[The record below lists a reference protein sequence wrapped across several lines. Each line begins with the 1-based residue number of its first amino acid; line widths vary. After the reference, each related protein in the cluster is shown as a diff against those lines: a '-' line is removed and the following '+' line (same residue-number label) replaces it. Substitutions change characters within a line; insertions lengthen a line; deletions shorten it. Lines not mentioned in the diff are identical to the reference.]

1 MKKVNIAIDGVSSSG
16 KSTMAKDLAKIIGY
30 LYIDSGAMYRAV
42 TLYCLQNGLINDYK
56 TIDEERLKAE
66 LPNIHIHF
74 ELDPE
79 TGRPITFLNNENV
92 EAEIRG
98 MEVSSLVS
106 PVSAIG
112 FLRKEMVKQQQEMSL
127 KKGVVMDGRDIGT
140 VVFPDAE
147 LKIFVT
153 ASPEI
158 RAKRRVDELRGRGN
172 EETTYEEVLEN
183 IKYRDHHDRNRTE
196 SPLRKADDAIEL
208 DNSTINIEQQLQWAV
223 DMYHKTTGE
232 QDGNNRDR

>member
-1 MKKVNIAIDGVSSSG
+1 MKKINIAIDGVSSSG

-30 LYIDSGAMYRAV
+30 IYIDSGAMYRAV
-42 TLYCLQNGLINDYK
+42 TLYCLQNQLINDDK
-56 TIDEERLKAE
+56 TIDEEKLRE
-66 LPNIHIHF
+66 QLPNIHIEF
-74 ELDPE
+74 KLNSE
-79 TGRPITFLNNENV
+79 TGKPDTYLNGQNV

-112 FLRKEMVKQQQEMSL
+112 FVRKEMVKQQQAMSL
-127 KKGVVMDGRDIGT
+127 NKGVVMDGRDIGT

-153 ASPEI
+153 ASPEL
-158 RAKRRVDELRGRGN
+158 RAKRRMDELRMRGN
-172 EETTYEEVLEN
+172 NDTTYEEVLEN
-183 IKYRDHHDRNRTE
+183 IKYRDHHDRNRAE

-208 DNSTINIEQQLQWAV
+208 DNSSINIEQQLQWAV
-223 DMYHKTTGE
+223 DMYHQTIE
-232 QDGNNRDR
+232 EIND